1 MPPTDQEV
9 TMGTARLTKLTGPQF
24 EKWLNAFV
32 DAFDMD
38 SLRAMLRTKLG
49 ERLDTISKD
58 GNLRVVNTFSKETI
72 NNIPINVYFDFSGYG
87 CKFVG
92 DERALTDESR
102 KKMDAYIEFFPSD
115 FDMADDLA
123 SAFKNTVLNELR
135 LVP

>member
-1 MPPTDQEV
+1 VDVWVEKEV
-9 TMGTARLTKLTGPQF
+9 Y
-24 EKWLNAFV
+24 EKVRADITEIFREKK
-32 DAFDMD
+32 
-38 SLRAMLRTKLG
+38 SELR
-49 ERLDTISKD
+49 

-72 NNIPINVYFDFSGYG
+72 NSLPINVYFDFSGYG

-123 SAFKNTVLNELR
+123 SAFKNTVLNEIKKVR
-135 LVP
+135 FE